1 MSARV
6 LSTEDAKTAIRQIQS
21 IINGGLADQIG
32 QLDTQG
38 QKLSQPD
45 VWDGPLAVTFRTST
59 WPETKSALEKAKS
72 ELDDLRS
79 QLDKISQNI
88 FTAGGGS

>member
-1 MSARV
+1 MSSRV
-6 LSTEDAKTAIRQIQS
+6 LSTEDAKTAIRQIQT
-21 IINGGLADQIG
+21 IINNGLADQIG
-32 QLDTQG
+32 QLDAQG

-59 WPETKSALEKAKS
+59 WPEPKAALEKAKS
-72 ELDDLRS
+72 ELEDLRG

>member
-1 MSARV
+1 MSSRV
-6 LSTEDAKTAIRQIQS
+6 LSTEDAKTAIRQIQT
-21 IINGGLADQIG
+21 IINNGLADQIG
-32 QLDTQG
+32 QLDAQG

-59 WPETKSALEKAKS
+59 WPETKAALEKAKS
-72 ELDDLRS
+72 ELEDLRG